1 MTIKRLCCVLLIG
14 MLAGCA
20 SAPQTPPQRQALY
33 GLGERAAQAI
43 IEKPDWAAADT
54 VLLLA
59 RPDIDMSLGVDTEY
73 FRETLTRAL
82 LAQDAGPQV
91 LNWVPSMADASTP
104 ENQWLLK
111 TRLLA
116 EGASVTL
123 SDRELRPYRLELALY
138 RAGDA
143 TPRWRWK
150 IDGALDISA
159 L

>member
-1 MTIKRLCCVLLIG
+1 MKRLCHVLMISL
-14 MLAGCA
+14 LAGCT

-33 GLGERAAQAI
+33 GLGERAA
-43 IEKPDWAAADT
+43 ETVVNEPDWTAADI

-59 RPDIDMSLGVDTEY
+59 RPDIETSLDVDTDY

-82 LAQDAGPQV
+82 LAQNDGPQV

-116 EGASVTL
+116 EGPAITL

-138 RAGDA
+138 RPGNA
-143 TPRWRWK
+143 TPRWHWS

>member
-1 MTIKRLCCVLLIG
+1 MTIKRLCCLLLIG
-14 MLAGCA
+14 VLAGCA

-33 GLGERAAQAI
+33 GLGERAAQTI
-43 IEKPDWAAADT
+43 VDEPDWSAENI

-59 RPDIDMSLGVDTEY
+59 RPDIDADLEVDTEY

-82 LAQDAGPQV
+82 LAQGGGPQV
-91 LNWVPSMADASTP
+91 LNWVPSMADASAP

-116 EGASVTL
+116 EGPVLTL

-138 RAGDA
+138 RPGSA
-143 TPRWRWK
+143 TPRWRWS

>member
-1 MTIKRLCCVLLIG
+1 MTIKPLCCLLLIG

-33 GLGERAAQAI
+33 GLGERAAQTIVDEPGWSAENI
-43 IEKPDWAAADT
+43 

-59 RPDIDMSLGVDTEY
+59 RPDIDMSLEVDTEY

-82 LAQDAGPQV
+82 LAQGGGPQV
-91 LNWVPSMADASTP
+91 LNWVPSMADATTP
-104 ENQWLLK
+104 DNQWLLK

-116 EGASVTL
+116 EGPALTL

-138 RAGDA
+138 RPGSA
-143 TPRWRWK
+143 TPRWRWN
-150 IDGALDISA
+150 IDGALDVDA